1 MVQTEFTHNW
11 KDKMV
16 EAEALAESAAKRV
29 RSCFPA
35 WKVTAEAS
43 WGSPAKVILEKGE
56 EWQPDLLVVGSH
68 GRSPVGRLFMGS
80 VSLELVH
87 KAPCSVRVGRGRF
100 LSGDSPLRLIVA
112 NDGSKEAEAAVLAL
126 TGRSW
131 PEKTEVHIVS
141 VVEPLVPSTELLA
154 ASTLGLDPAAGL
166 VRDNDKREERRLREV
181 ADASADRVRRAGLI
195 AVPASLDGDP
205 RHEILSEATRW
216 NADAIFVGARGL
228 GRLDRLLLGSV
239 SSYVVGHAKC
249 TVEVVRPKA

>member
-29 RSCFPA
+29 RSCFPG
-35 WKVTAEAS
+35 WKVTADAS

-68 GRSPVGRLFMGS
+68 GRSPVGRLFLGS
-80 VSLELVH
+80 VSLELVQ
-87 KAPCSVRVGRGRF
+87 KAPYSVRVGRTVPS
-100 LSGDSPLRLIVA
+100 SGDRPLRLVVG

-126 TGRSW
+126 TTRWW
-131 PEKTEVHIVS
+131 PEKTEVHIIS
-141 VVEPLVPSTELLA
+141 VVEPMVPSTELLA
-154 ASTLGLDPAAGL
+154 ASTFGLDPAAGL
-166 VRDNDKREERRLREV
+166 VRDIDKREVSRLREV
-181 ADASADRVRRAGLI
+181 ADASADRVGRAGLI
-195 AVPASLDGDP
+195 AVPVSLDGDP

-216 NADAIFVGARGL
+216 NADTIFVGARGL

-239 SSYVVGHAKC
+239 SSYVVGHANC